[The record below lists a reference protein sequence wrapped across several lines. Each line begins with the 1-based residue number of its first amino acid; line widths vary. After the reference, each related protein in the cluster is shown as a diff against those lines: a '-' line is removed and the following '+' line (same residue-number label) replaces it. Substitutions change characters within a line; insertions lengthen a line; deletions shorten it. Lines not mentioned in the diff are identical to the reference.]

1 MAGWHDF
8 YQMIGATAATL
19 LGLLFVSVS
28 LNAETIMGP
37 EHVHSRRIAEQAFQ
51 SYLALVFVSLMVF
64 FPRISVEG
72 FAQSLL
78 WFAGIFG
85 GWTIIRTVQVV
96 RHPSPGQSMIR
107 SLRRY
112 LPSLIGFAMLF
123 LAGLEML
130 FMHNDESIT
139 CGVASMLL
147 LGSATVVSWEL
158 LINIAAERYGPH
170 H

>member
-8 YQMIGATAATL
+8 YQMVGATAATL

-28 LNAETIMGP
+28 LNAEIILGP
-37 EHVHSRRIAEQAFQ
+37 EHMHSRRIAEQAFQ
-51 SYLALVFVSLMVF
+51 SYLAVVFVSLMVF

-85 GWTIIRTVQVV
+85 GWTIIRAVQVV
-96 RHPSPGQSMIR
+96 RNPPPGRSVFR

-112 LPSLIGFAMLF
+112 IPSLIGFAMLF
-123 LAGLEML
+123 LAGVEMFL
-130 FMHNDESIT
+130 HNDESIT
-139 CGVASMLL
+139 CGIAVLL
-147 LGSATVVSWEL
+147 LLASATLVSWEL
-158 LINIAAERYGPH
+158 LINIAAERYGSQH
-170 H
+170 